1 MSAAPL
7 ASYLA
12 GLRTEVEAA
21 LHRVLDRLAPPRVIA
36 APLAYA
42 LIAPGKR
49 LRPCLTLAAA
59 ETIGESR
66 GLPASTAQA
75 LALPAACA
83 VEMIHTYSLV
93 HDDLPAMDNDDMRR
107 GRPTTHVVHGD
118 GLATLAGDG
127 LLTDAFAVL
136 ASDPSPAS
144 VPDAPSAPASA
155 RLHAL
160 RVLAEAA
167 GSRGMV
173 GGQAIDLASV
183 GRVSAT
189 GVVSLDADSLRDMH
203 ARKTGALI
211 RAASTMG
218 AILAGATASQVD
230 AIDRYAAELGL
241 AFQIVDDVLDV
252 EGSAEALGK
261 TAGKDA
267 AAGKPTFPALYG
279 LDRSRQLARECID
292 RAAAALD
299 DAGLE
304 GRLRDIATWSLQR
317 RS

>member
-1 MSAAPL
+1 MAAPPL
-7 ASYLA
+7 DTYLA
-12 GLRTEVEAA
+12 TLRDEVEAA
-21 LHRVLDRLAPPRVIA
+21 LRRVLDRLAAPGVIA
-36 APLAYA
+36 APLAYS
-42 LIAPGKR
+42 LLGPGKR

-59 ETIGESR
+59 ETIGAAH
-66 GLPASTAQA
+66 GLGVGTARA

-83 VEMIHTYSLV
+83 VEMVHTYSLV
-93 HDDLPAMDNDDMRR
+93 HDDLPAMDNDDLRR

-118 GLATLAGDG
+118 GLAILAGDG
-127 LLTDAFAVL
+127 LLTDAFTVL
-136 ASDPSPAS
+136 AGDPSPAS
-144 VPDAPSAPASA
+144 EPGGPSAPADA
-155 RLHAL
+155 RLRAL
-160 RVLAEAA
+160 RTLGEAA

-173 GGQAIDLASV
+173 GGQAIDLAAV
-183 GRVSAT
+183 GRVSAS

-218 AILAGATASQVD
+218 AILAGASVPQVD
-230 AIDRYAAELGL
+230 AIDRYAADLGL

-252 EGSAEALGK
+252 EGSAADLGK

-279 LDRSRQLARECID
+279 LDRSRALARECID
-292 RAAAALD
+292 RATSALD
-299 DAGLE
+299 DAGLG
-304 GRLRDIATWSLQR
+304 GRLRDMAEWSLHR